1 MRFFFVAAKPSP
13 LPVAVVRTEL
23 IRLVVPFAEVRLAAA
38 NARSGLR
45 TTAAGPEGT
54 EIQPLVAHALSKELQ
69 LYFDRLTTSALVSG
83 ARRFRRFALRGN
95 DHR

>member
-1 MRFFFVAAKPSP
+1 MAAKPSP

-69 LYFDRLTTSALVSG
+69 LYFDRLTTSALVSHMF
-83 ARRFRRFALRGN
+83 RFSTVCTAGS
-95 DHR
+95 DH